1 MFESHEKT
9 AVSIAIVCLAVC
21 VRVMMNKAG
30 MRGTIVHYII
40 TNLFFCSLLV
50 EDVYTF
56 NDAEAVWQAE
66 AVKVMQSGEW

>member
-1 MFESHEKT
+1 MSGSLCPCHDEQGQH
-9 AVSIAIVCLAVC
+9 AWHNCPLH
-21 VRVMMNKAG
+21 
-30 MRGTIVHYII
+30 HYQP
-40 TNLFFCSLLV
+40 FFCSLLV